1 MTKPCFGSS
10 QGLSQMVPV
19 EKFGEQLHFRL
30 GRAWKSVEVKV
41 KNFLNS

>member
-1 MTKPCFGSS
+1 
-10 QGLSQMVPV
+10 MVLV

-41 KNFLNS
+41 KNVLTS